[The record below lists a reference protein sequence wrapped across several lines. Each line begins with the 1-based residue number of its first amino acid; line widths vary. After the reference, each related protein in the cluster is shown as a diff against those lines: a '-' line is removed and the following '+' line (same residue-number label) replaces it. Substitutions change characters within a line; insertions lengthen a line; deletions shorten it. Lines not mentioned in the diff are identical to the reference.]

1 MTDRRLQLERPI
13 VSIDLETTGLD
24 STKDRIVEISCVKLG
39 VDGRRDVRTRRVN
52 PGVPIS
58 AEATAVHGISDADVA
73 HEPTFAQLAKNLLA
87 FLDGCDL
94 TGFNLEHFD
103 LPMLQREFQRVGLQ
117 FPSGPVR
124 VVDSRRIVMLKE
136 PRDLR
141 STYRYYC
148 GKELVSAHSA
158 EADAVAA
165 ADILVAQ
172 VQRYADLPTT
182 ISGLHDFCHPQHPD
196 WIDPDGKVVWKGESA
211 VLAFGKHRDRPLQ
224 ALAAEVPDYLRWV
237 AGSNF
242 SPEVVAI
249 VSAAL
254 RGEFPVKKAS

>member
-1 MTDRRLQLERPI
+1 MTDRTLQLERPI

-24 STKDRIVEISCVKLG
+24 SSKDRIVEVSCVKLDRG
-39 VDGRRDVRTRRVN
+39 GTRDVRTRRVN
-52 PGVPIS
+52 PGIPIS

-73 HEPTFAQLAKNLLA
+73 SEPTFGQLAKNLLA
-87 FLDGCDL
+87 ILDGCDL

-124 VVDSRRIVMLKE
+124 VVDTRRIFMLKE

-141 STYRYYC
+141 GAYRHYC
-148 GKELVSAHSA
+148 DRELVGAHSA

-165 ADILVAQ
+165 ADILLAQ
-172 VQRYADLPTT
+172 VERYADLPTS

-196 WIDPDGKVVWKGESA
+196 WIDPEGKVVWKGENP

-224 ALAAEVPDYLRWV
+224 ALASEVPDYLRWV

-242 SPEVVAI
+242 STEVVAI
-249 VSAAL
+249 VKSAL